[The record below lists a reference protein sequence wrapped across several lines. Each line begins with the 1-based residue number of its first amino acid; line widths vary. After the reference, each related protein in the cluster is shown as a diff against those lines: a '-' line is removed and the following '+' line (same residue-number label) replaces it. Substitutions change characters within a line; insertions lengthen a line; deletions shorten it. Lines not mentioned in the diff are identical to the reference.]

1 MLHHKHTLENILLKL
16 VIVVNELKKLNYSLF
31 IVINQNKILKTLLKN
46 LKTKEV
52 SFSSLP

>member
-1 MLHHKHTLENILLKL
+1 MLHPKHTLKNILLKL

-31 IVINQNKILKTLLKN
+31 IVINQNKIFKTLLKN
-46 LKTKEV
+46 LKIKEV